1 MVKAKS
7 DSLWTRT
14 FLLLCAAQFLGYAQ
28 HFMLAPVLPLFVTQL
43 GGSPFIVGAVLACF
57 AATSVIVRPLVGHWA
72 DRWSEAGVMITGLLF
87 QAASI
92 FLCFIPFI
100 PAAALANGLRG
111 IGWAGLNT
119 GGYSMLALISPET
132 KRGAASGLYSGVQ
145 SSAQILFPPVALW
158 LLYASFGGYA
168 TVFGV
173 TALFCLAGA
182 VTGFLMAPPASP
194 ERSRATADASQWWR
208 EIFHF
213 IEPEILLPSILLFW
227 LNLSLPALTNFII
240 LYAQELGIGQFG
252 AYFVVVGATSMLGR
266 PLLGR
271 LSDRIGRARAVAAG
285 FSFQVLALVAITV
298 VSNLAGVI
306 ICGSLYMLGNAIG
319 SSTTLALAVER
330 ANPQRRGKQMATFSV
345 AYPLSYGVG
354 SMIIGS
360 AVQSAGYGGMF
371 YMMAAVQVVGLIFA
385 MLKAADLRR

>member
-1 MVKAKS
+1 MVKDKS

-57 AATSVIVRPLVGHWA
+57 AATSVMVRPLVGHWA
-72 DRWSEAGVMITGLLF
+72 DRWSEAGVMIAGLLF

-132 KRGAASGLYSGVQ
+132 KRGAASGMYSGVQ

-168 TVFGV
+168 VVFGV

-182 VTGFLMAPPASP
+182 VTGFLMAPPSSP
-194 ERSRATADASQWWR
+194 ERSRYTADTSQWWR

-271 LSDRIGRARAVAAG
+271 ARAIAAG
-285 FSFQVLALVAITV
+285 FSFQVLALLAITV

-319 SSTTLALAVER
+319 SSTTLALAVGR

-360 AVQSAGYGGMF
+360 AVQAAGYGGMF

>member
-1 MVKAKS
+1 MVKDKS

-57 AATSVIVRPLVGHWA
+57 AATSVMVRPLVGHWA
-72 DRWSEAGVMITGLLF
+72 DRWSEAGVMIAGLLF

-119 GGYSMLALISPET
+119 GGYSLLALISPET

-182 VTGFLMAPPASP
+182 ATGFMMAPTPAAA
-194 ERSRATADASQWWR
+194 RSRPIADASQWWR

-240 LYAQELGIGQFG
+240 LYAHELGIGQFG

-298 VSNLAGVI
+298 VSNLVGVI
-306 ICGSLYMLGNAIG
+306 LCGSLYMLGNAIG

-360 AVQSAGYGGMF
+360 AVQTAGYGGMF
-371 YMMAAVQVVGLIFA
+371 FMMAAIQVVGLIFA